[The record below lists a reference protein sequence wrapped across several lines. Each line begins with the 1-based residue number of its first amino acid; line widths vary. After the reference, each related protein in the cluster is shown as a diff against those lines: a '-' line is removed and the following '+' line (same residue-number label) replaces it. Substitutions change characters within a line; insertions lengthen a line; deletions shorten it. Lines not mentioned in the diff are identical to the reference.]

1 MSNQI
6 LVHTGN
12 GEVVYVEIDTTT
24 PSAQALRGPA
34 EGDPTLR
41 PKGVAQG
48 SAADRVLQETVFSKA
63 VGVIRGLVEDVGH
76 GLMTAEP
83 RPAQVELE
91 LSMGLGASGNVI
103 IFKGD
108 ANATF
113 KLKLTWTAPS
123 VQPPAR
129 GS

>member
-6 LVHTGN
+6 PVRTSN
-12 GEVVYVEIDTTT
+12 GEVVFVEIDTTT
-24 PSAQALRGPA
+24 AGGAVIHDSDAGAL
-34 EGDPTLR
+34 EDLR

-63 VGVIRGLVEDVGH
+63 VGVIRGLVEDVSH
-76 GLMTAEP
+76 GLMAAEP
-83 RPAQVELE
+83 KPSQVDLE
-91 LSMGLGASGNVI
+91 LSMGLGASGNVV

-113 KLKLTWTAPS
+113 KLKLTWKAP
-123 VQPPAR
+123 
-129 GS
+129 